1 MKRKIIPYLLMAAF
15 LCGCGKAE
23 APASVPTS
31 STEEQIQVSQTETTT
46 VATQPTTEA
55 PVIQPTQTTSEVPTE
70 TTTVPI
76 TTTALIPTLPLPTTA
91 PSITPPIG
99 DVSICTHNFQ
109 PGIYQAPTCTQS
121 GYQSYQCTKCGYV
134 QQQVSLP
141 LSHSY
146 TEATCTSAQ
155 RCVFCGNT
163 QGSSMGHSF
172 VNGAC
177 SRCGEKDASER
188 TITIQVKDSKDAPVD
203 GVTVELRIEDTLH
216 STAVSSGG
224 QVSFT
229 LKNHNG
235 SYTLVVTGV
244 PEGYAPQKDRYTY
257 QSDYGAIVLNT
268 VSVIYPDD
276 HSKAAYEVGSVMGD
290 FTITD
295 IDGKTHQLSRLLQEK
310 KLVILNFW
318 YYNCVPCK
326 AEFPYFNSVYQRYGD
341 DIEILAMNH
350 IDNES
355 LVWNLRSDMGLRFPL
370 AMERLGFQQGFG
382 MRSYPFS
389 VFIGRDGRILYIRKN
404 IGFLSEAELDDMVRK
419 MIGQ

>member
-1 MKRKIIPYLLMAAF
+1 MKRYKSLLCLLLAAL
-15 LCGCGKAE
+15 LCGCGKTVPQVTE
-23 APASVPTS
+23 PSVYEEPVSSDTQPQ
-31 STEEQIQVSQTETTT
+31 STEDSI
-46 VATQPTTEA
+46 PTTE
-55 PVIQPTQTTSEVPTE
+55 VTWEIPTQITNTPPLL
-70 TTTVPI
+70 TVPDD
-76 TTTALIPTLPLPTTA
+76 TQGATVCGHDYQQTLY
-91 PSITPPIG
+91 
-99 DVSICTHNFQ
+99 Q
-109 PGIYQAPTCTQS
+109 PPTCEQAGS
-121 GYQSYQCTKCGYV
+121 LDFRCSKCGNL
-134 QQQVSLP
+134 QQQASLP
-141 LSHSY
+141 LGHSY
-146 TEATCTSAQ
+146 SQATCTVAAT
-155 RCVFCGNT
+155 CT
-163 QGSSMGHSF
+163 
-172 VNGAC
+172 
-177 SRCGEKDASER
+177 RCGKADGYPLGHQYSNGTCIRCSAKDPGTR
-188 TITIQVKDSKDAPVD
+188 TITIQIKDSKDAPVD
-203 GVTVELRIEDTLH
+203 GVTVELRIEDALH

-235 SYTLVVTGV
+235 SYTLVVTNV

-268 VSVIYPDD
+268 VPVIYPDD

-326 AEFPYFNSVYQRYGD
+326 AEFPYFNSVYQRYGE

-355 LVWNLRSDMGLRFPL
+355 LVWKLRSDMGLRFPL
-370 AMERLGFQQGFG
+370 AIERLGFQQGFG

-389 VFIGRDGRILYIRKN
+389 VFIGSDGRILYIRKN

>member
-15 LCGCGKAE
+15 LCGCGKSE

-46 VATQPTTEA
+46 VATQPTTEV

-76 TTTALIPTLPLPTTA
+76 TTTAPIPTLPLPTTA

-163 QGSSMGHSF
+163 QGSSLGHSF
-172 VNGAC
+172 VNGVC

-188 TITIQVKDSKDAPVD
+188 TITIQVKDTKNNPVN
-203 GVTVELRIEDTLH
+203 GVTVALYIADQLH
-216 STAVSSGG
+216 STGISSGG
-224 QVSFT
+224 KVTFQV
-229 LKNHNG
+229 KNHSG
-235 SYTLVVTGV
+235 SYILAITGV
-244 PEGYAPQKDRYTY
+244 PAGYKAQKTSYTY
-257 QSDYGAIVLNT
+257 KSDNGTVVLEILAVVT
-268 VSVIYPDD
+268 PED
-276 HSKAAYEVGSVMGD
+276 HSKAAYKVGSTMGD

-295 IDGKTHQLSRLLQEK
+295 VDGKTHQLFQLLKKK

-318 YYNCVPCK
+318 YYTCAPCK
-326 AEFPYFNSVYQRYGD
+326 AEFPYFNAVYEKYSD
-341 DIEILAMNH
+341 DIEILGLNH
-350 IDNES
+350 FDSES
-355 LVWNLRSDMGLRFPL
+355 KIKDLRSEMGLLFPL
-370 AMERLGFQQGFG
+370 ATEHLGMQQGFG
-382 MRSYPFS
+382 IQSYPVS
-389 VFIGRDGRILYIRKN
+389 VFIDSTGRILKIQKDV
-404 IGFLSEAELDDMVRK
+404 GFQSEAELESIIRS